1 MTRRQDLVQAVRRR
15 TLEIMLQNDAVD
27 FDRAE
32 RQAAAEIK
40 AIAKARTP
48 DPITQL
54 SRSLSPPGGAR
65 ARLGAALAAIA
76 ARASA
81 AASIIPRALTPAPP
95 VREVQRSAPRI
106 EQSPEE
112 PPGDVTLIFAGGPRG
127 AQFIPD
133 TEFPP
138 GLQSLPLANWKASI
152 AANNA
157 RRGGSS

>member
-1 MTRRQDLVQAVRRR
+1 MSDWAMSASEPPRGGMSPAKV
-15 TLEIMLQNDAVD
+15 E
-27 FDRAE
+27 DRAPYSVT
-32 RQAAAEIK
+32 ACYANPSEILK
-40 AIAKARTP
+40 SPK
-48 DPITQL
+48 L
-54 SRSLSPPGGAR
+54 SRQQKREP
-65 ARLGAALAAIA
+65 
-76 ARASA
+76 
-81 AASIIPRALTPAPP
+81 LTPAPP